1 MPWTLFLFLSSLI
14 LRKSGKAGTHRK
26 CLSQKGN
33 IFRLERLLAVAMR
46 ESEWAP
52 AFKNVHDAMNTGGL
66 FQVIE
71 ICPLVSAFK
80 NIRSICTSADCVI
93 ESLTIINSVP
103 LCFHSLLLL
112 IICILDADKHCG
124 S

>member
-1 MPWTLFLFLSSLI
+1 
-14 LRKSGKAGTHRK
+14 
-26 CLSQKGN
+26 
-33 IFRLERLLAVAMR
+33 MR
-46 ESEWAP
+46 ECEWAP

-80 NIRSICTSADCVI
+80 SIRSICTRGDCVNV
-93 ESLTIINSVP
+93 SLTTINSVP
-103 LCFHSLLLL
+103 YAFSSLLLL
-112 IICILDADKHCG
+112 IICILGADKHCG